1 MFIKQPFDSFLGF
14 QYERLSEDR
23 VRVTLPVQDLF
34 VNSAGV
40 IHGGVISSLAD
51 VAMSNL
57 LPADEEGIQQI
68 VTVDLNVSFL
78 RGATGKTLIADAELV
93 KTGKTLI
100 HAACMIYGEDGT
112 AVASAKGVFFR
123 K

>member
-1 MFIKQPFDSFLGF
+1 MFINQPLDSFLGF
-14 QYERLSEDR
+14 QYERLSDDR

-34 VNSAGV
+34 INSAGV

-57 LPADEEGIQQI
+57 LPADEEGVQQM

-78 RGATGKTLIADAELV
+78 RPATGSRLIAEAEVV
-93 KTGKTLI
+93 KEGRTLI
-100 HAACMIYGEDGT
+100 HAACRIEDDRGRTVST
-112 AVASAKGVFFR
+112 ARGIFCR
-123 K
+123 I

>member
-1 MFIKQPFDSFLGF
+1 MFINQPLDSFLGF
-14 QYERLSEDR
+14 QYKRLSDDR

-34 VNSAGV
+34 INSTGV

-57 LPADEEGIQQI
+57 LPADEEGVQQM

-78 RGATGKTLIADAELV
+78 RPATGSRLIAEAEVV
-93 KTGKTLI
+93 KEGRTLI
-100 HAACMIYGEDGT
+100 HADCRIEDDRGRTVST
-112 AVASAKGVFFR
+112 ARGIFCR
-123 K
+123 I